1 MKRFWI
7 TIGVLLGCALLFCV
21 GLGVILALAPG
32 SRIFGITYV
41 SASVGKA
48 NLSEEW
54 MDSVSGDIFI
64 QTREIPVELSFEPY
78 GKFKV
83 EFVQEYNNISPALL
97 IYFKDGS
104 VMPIREHKFL
114 EYVAL
119 IDKNEKFGE

>member
-1 MKRFWI
+1 MQRLKKKI
-7 TIGVLLGCALLFCV
+7 AQVGV
-21 GLGVILALAPG
+21 
-32 SRIFGITYV
+32 
-41 SASVGKA
+41 
-48 NLSEEW
+48 E
-54 MDSVSGDIFI
+54 
-64 QTREIPVELSFEPY
+64 
-78 GKFKV
+78 KF

>member
-1 MKRFWI
+1 MLYSFIIDVFDNNKYMYFNYYAKVKKKI
-7 TIGVLLGCALLFCV
+7 AQVGV
-21 GLGVILALAPG
+21 
-32 SRIFGITYV
+32 
-41 SASVGKA
+41 
-48 NLSEEW
+48 E
-54 MDSVSGDIFI
+54 
-64 QTREIPVELSFEPY
+64 
-78 GKFKV
+78 KF

>member
-1 MKRFWI
+1 MLYSFI
-7 TIGVLLGCALLFCV
+7 I
-21 GLGVILALAPG
+21 
-32 SRIFGITYV
+32 
-41 SASVGKA
+41 
-48 NLSEEW
+48 
-54 MDSVSGDIFI
+54 DIFDNNKFMYFNYHAKVKKKI
-64 QTREIPVELSFEPY
+64 AQVGVE
-78 GKFKV
+78 KF

>member
-1 MKRFWI
+1 MLYSFI
-7 TIGVLLGCALLFCV
+7 I
-21 GLGVILALAPG
+21 
-32 SRIFGITYV
+32 
-41 SASVGKA
+41 
-48 NLSEEW
+48 
-54 MDSVSGDIFI
+54 DIFDSNKYMYFNYHAKVKKKI
-64 QTREIPVELSFEPY
+64 AQVGVE
-78 GKFKV
+78 KF

>member
-1 MKRFWI
+1 MLYSFI
-7 TIGVLLGCALLFCV
+7 I
-21 GLGVILALAPG
+21 
-32 SRIFGITYV
+32 
-41 SASVGKA
+41 
-48 NLSEEW
+48 
-54 MDSVSGDIFI
+54 DIFDNNKYMYFNYHAMVKKKI
-64 QTREIPVELSFEPY
+64 VQVGVE
-78 GKFKV
+78 KF

>member
-1 MKRFWI
+1 MFLIIINICILIIMQRLKKKI
-7 TIGVLLGCALLFCV
+7 AQVGV
-21 GLGVILALAPG
+21 
-32 SRIFGITYV
+32 
-41 SASVGKA
+41 
-48 NLSEEW
+48 E
-54 MDSVSGDIFI
+54 
-64 QTREIPVELSFEPY
+64 
-78 GKFKV
+78 KF